1 MRLARLMYQL
11 NERRNRLEKGGKMV
25 VLQGEFR
32 YSVLMSIYTQ
42 EDPSFFKLSIESMLR
57 QTLKPEEIV
66 IVKDGK
72 LTKQLN
78 AVVEYYCGLEPNL
91 FTIVELENNV
101 GLGLALNEGLKKC
114 RNELVAR
121 MDTDDI
127 SLPNRCEILVNEF
140 EKNKELCIVGSYVDE
155 FITDTKKV
163 ISSRIVPL
171 DHSEILQYSRRRNPF
186 THPSVMYKKSKVLEL
201 GGYRDFRRNQDLELF
216 VRMLNNGC
224 LSKNVDKSL
233 LLFRANQENLKR
245 RKSWQKCS
253 SYIKLI
259 YLFWRNGYS
268 KLSDVIIIATSQ
280 VIVFIM
286 PVKLFSW
293 LSKKMLRKVIDR

>member
-1 MRLARLMYQL
+1 MEQHD
-11 NERRNRLEKGGKMV
+11 NFK
-25 VLQGEFR
+25 
-32 YSVLMSIYTQ
+32 YSVLMSVYIH
-42 EDPSFFKLSIESMLR
+42 EEPSFLKQSIESMLN
-57 QTLKPEEIV
+57 QTYEPDEIV

-78 AVVEYYCGLEPNL
+78 EVINQYYELDPNL

-121 MDTDDI
+121 MDTDDV
-127 SLPNRCEILVNEF
+127 SLPNRCELLVNEF
-140 EKNKELCIVGSYVDE
+140 RTDKKLCIVGSYVDE
-155 FITDTKKV
+155 FISDTKKI

-171 DHSEILQYSRRRNPF
+171 EHSEILKYSRRRNPF
-186 THPSVMYKKSKVLEL
+186 THPAVMYKRSKVLEL

-216 VRMLNNGC
+216 VRMLNNNC
-224 LSKNVDKSL
+224 LSKNIDKPL

-259 YLFWRNGYS
+259 FMFWRKGYS
-268 KLSDVIIIATSQ
+268 KLYDVIIIALSQ
-280 VIVFIM
+280 LVVFII
-286 PVKLFSW
+286 PIKLFEWVSN
-293 LSKKMLRKVIDR
+293 KILRKASR